1 MLMPARITPL
11 LIVYVHAQQ
20 QPIRFFKLPT
30 EWPRYVETLNK
41 ARDDELTCFESWH
54 LALIEPHGPCHN
66 RTQAMTLTY
75 FSYRPKPFVER
86 TIGCAL

>member
-1 MLMPARITPL
+1 MHMHARITPR

-20 QPIRFFKLPT
+20 LPIRFFKLPT

-54 LALIEPHGPCHN
+54 FSLDRAPRPLPQPHAAGYDPDLLQLQ
-66 RTQAMTLTY
+66 TQ
-75 FSYRPKPFVER
+75 
-86 TIGCAL
+86 TIC

>member
-54 LALIEPHGPCHN
+54 LASRPLPQPHAGYDPDLLQLQ
-66 RTQAMTLTY
+66 TQ
-75 FSYRPKPFVER
+75 
-86 TIGCAL
+86 TIC